1 MAVPKKKTS
10 PSRKGM
16 RASAKHVKF
25 TALTSCDHCGESRY
39 PHHMCTH
46 CGHYK
51 GRHVI
56 TTRMQKRAAKTKTE
70 DME

>member
-10 PSRKGM
+10 PCKKGM
-16 RASAKHVKF
+16 RASGKHVYS
-25 TALTSCDHCGESRY
+25 TPLAYCDHCGESRY

-51 GRHVI
+51 GRHVM
-56 TTRMQKRAAKTKTE
+56 TTRTQKRQQRKKQTE
-70 DME
+70 EA